1 MREIHKPDVLLRRE
15 GSGGWGEGKEEEHS
29 GPWSHS
35 STSSGPGQRDLGALH
50 CSQGTGQHKDLGE
63 ICESTSFLSGM
74 VEKAPGI
81 WSLKAEACL

>member
-1 MREIHKPDVLLRRE
+1 M
-15 GSGGWGEGKEEEHS
+15 GGWGEGKEEEHS
-29 GPWSHS
+29 GPGAGAGAGAGAQQHLL
-35 STSSGPGQRDLGALH
+35 GPRAEGPCGALRG
-50 CSQGTGQHKDLGE
+50 SQGTGQRKDLGE